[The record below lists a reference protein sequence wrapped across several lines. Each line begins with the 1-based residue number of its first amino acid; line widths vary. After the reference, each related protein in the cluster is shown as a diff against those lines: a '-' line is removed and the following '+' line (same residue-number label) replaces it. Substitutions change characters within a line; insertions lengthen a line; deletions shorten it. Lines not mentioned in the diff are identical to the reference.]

1 MSVLRRVR
9 QSEGDDMTVTLS
21 ATHDHVAPPGRQLR
35 RLRDRRPHPVDLAV
49 EVKIRQVRD

>member
-35 RLRDRRPHPVDLAV
+35 WLRDRRPHPVDLAV